1 VHGCIVP
8 SLLCCYVSCWH
19 TVQTCSTAN
28 RWRAPKQTLSEQ
40 ALCAACR
47 LRIFRYYLPVF
58 FWCQRQLKQHR
69 AAKGA
74 RATPPPLVI
83 GISAPQGSGKSTL
96 VEQLEVLFRSAGS
109 TAVGVSIDD
118 FYLTFQVP
126 DTFQIASK
134 LLRGCLTFF
143 RQSAATAQL
152 ELDRG

>member
-1 VHGCIVP
+1 MCASGRWCKLQ
-8 SLLCCYVSCWH
+8 S
-19 TVQTCSTAN
+19 AN
-28 RWRAPKQTLSEQ
+28 KWRAQQKRT
-40 ALCAACR
+40 LCAARR

-74 RATPPPLVI
+74 RGTPPPLVI

-126 DTFQIASK
+126 CAFQNSAEVAQR
-134 LLRGCLTFF
+134 LRTLF
-143 RQSAATAQL
+143 RQLAATAQL
-152 ELDRG
+152 ELDQG